1 MNFRRTTSVAGAAM
15 LAIATM
21 TGVPA
26 LAHADAADAADA
38 ATETV
43 RYDDLNLSTPAGVQA
58 LYHRIQSAARN
69 VCGPSVVTGT
79 RIVSEGWK
87 DCVSTTVHKA
97 IFEVNKPPLTAY
109 YANHLRDPISR
120 TAG

>member
-1 MNFRRTTSVAGAAM
+1 MNFRRTTGVAGAAM
-15 LAIATM
+15 LAVATM

-26 LAHADAADAADA
+26 LAHADAADV

-97 IFEVNKPPLTAY
+97 IFEVNKAPLTAY
-109 YANHLRDPISR
+109 YANHLRDRITR